1 MATRDI
7 VDVEFWVRAPVV
19 TQFFLTFIKKL
30 YINSRKKKYLKDKD
44 ILSPEDG
51 ICKYIELYDD
61 DKLES
66 IKNLD
71 YQHSPN
77 CIPYIKD
84 IIEKRK
90 NKHNNK

>member
-1 MATRDI
+1 MAECFICTKNNGYGGYRDGGC
-7 VDVEFWVRAPVV
+7 EH
-19 TQFFLTFIKKL
+19 
-30 YINSRKKKYLKDKD
+30 LKDRD

-61 DKLES
+61 GILEL
-66 IKNLD
+66 IKNVD
-71 YQHSPN
+71 DAHSPD

-90 NKHNNK
+90 NKHNNN

>member
-1 MATRDI
+1 MAECFI
-7 VDVEFWVRAPVV
+7 CKKNNGYGGYVDGGCEH
-19 TQFFLTFIKKL
+19 
-30 YINSRKKKYLKDKD
+30 LKDKD